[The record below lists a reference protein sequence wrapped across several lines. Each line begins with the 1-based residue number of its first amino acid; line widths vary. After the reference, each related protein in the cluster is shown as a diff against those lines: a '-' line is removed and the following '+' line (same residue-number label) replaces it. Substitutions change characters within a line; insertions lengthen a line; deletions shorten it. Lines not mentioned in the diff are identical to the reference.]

1 MDKNLTR
8 WIFQSIAKHFK
19 SVADGLALP
28 YFVEGVDE
36 RSEADMREDHVE
48 LRVTGPVL
56 KELSKGYWHIKATVN
71 FLLTQ
76 RMRMSGADAFSI
88 IQWAGEFADAMT
100 KPIPIYKLGTSVEDT
115 GELIG
120 CLQVRKN
127 RADAVHVYHFG
138 QIKTDIRVRFS
149 EVDALYEMFL
159 SN

>member
-1 MDKNLTR
+1 MDKNLAR
-8 WIFQSIAKHFK
+8 WVFQSIAKHFK
-19 SVADGLALP
+19 SVADGLSLP

-36 RSEADMREDHVE
+36 RSEEDMREDHVE
-48 LRVTGPVL
+48 LRITGPDI
-56 KELSKGYWHIKATVN
+56 KELSRDYWHIKATVN
-71 FLLTQ
+71 FLLAQ
-76 RMRMSGADAFSI
+76 RMRLSGADAFTI
-88 IQWAGEFADAMT
+88 VQWAGEFADSMT
-100 KPIPIYKLGTSVEDT
+100 RPIPIYRLGTGVEDT

-127 RADAVHVYHFG
+127 RADVVAVYHFG